1 MFHHLYIRK
10 EHLCHRECLR
20 CRFKSYRHKQD
31 IRYVVREVQLR
42 VRLPL
47 SAAFMFHAMPS
58 RSTVFVRI
66 PACTHFLFSAQSLIP
81 TSC

>member
-1 MFHHLYIRK
+1 MFRHLYIRK

-20 CRFKSYRHKQD
+20 CRFESHRHVQD
-31 IRYVVREVQLR
+31 ILYVVRKVQLR
-42 VRLPL
+42 VRLSL
-47 SAAFMFHAMPS
+47 SVAFKFHAMPS
-58 RSTVFVRI
+58 WSTVFVRI